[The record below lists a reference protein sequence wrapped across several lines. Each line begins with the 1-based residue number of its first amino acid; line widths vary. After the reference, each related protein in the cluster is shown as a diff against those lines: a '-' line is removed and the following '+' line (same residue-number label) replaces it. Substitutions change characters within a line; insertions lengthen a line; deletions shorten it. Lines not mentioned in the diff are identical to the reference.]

1 MVLAMMMVM
10 GGRRRRR
17 GSGGSGVL
25 RFGVSG
31 KANNKRGGSDDFLDH
46 ERNFLFLKDHR
57 GSSSIRSL
65 IRLN

>member
-1 MVLAMMMVM
+1 MVLAMVMVM
-10 GGRRRRR
+10 RGRRRR
-17 GSGGSGVL
+17 GGGGSGVL

-46 ERNFLFLKDHR
+46 ERNFLFLNDHR